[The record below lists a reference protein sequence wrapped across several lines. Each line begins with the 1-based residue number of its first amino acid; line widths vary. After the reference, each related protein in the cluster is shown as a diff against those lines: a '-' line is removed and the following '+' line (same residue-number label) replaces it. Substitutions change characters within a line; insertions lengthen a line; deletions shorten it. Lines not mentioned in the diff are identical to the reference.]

1 MSEYFLVARITSTAD
16 KKGFV
21 KIYSYSDFP
30 ERFFSLKEVYIDFFD
45 NKKKFIVEE
54 VKKLKNDYFIRFKNF
69 ESAQDTK
76 FLLDKEIFVDEKDAV
91 KLPEKVYFVHD
102 LTGSKVFRNEKLF
115 GIIKEVLSYP
125 ANDVYVIEDPD
136 GGEILLP
143 ALSEL
148 IKSFDAERKVMILV
162 PGESFY
168 EDED

>member
-1 MSEYFLVARITSTAD
+1 VSEFFLVARITSTAD

-30 ERFFSLKEVYIDFFD
+30 ERFFSLREVFIDFFD

-54 VKKLKNDYFIRFKNF
+54 VKKNKDDFFIKFRNF
-69 ESAQDTK
+69 NSDIDTRV
-76 FLLDKEIFVDEKDAV
+76 LLNKEIYVDEKDAV
-91 KLPEKVYFVHD
+91 KLPEKVFFVHD
-102 LTGSKVFRNEKLF
+102 LLDSKVFRNEKLF
-115 GIIKEVLSYP
+115 GIIKDVLSYP
-125 ANDVYVIEDPD
+125 ANDVYVIKDVN

-143 ALSEL
+143 ALSE
-148 IKSFDAERKVMILV
+148 IIESFDPENKIMILK

>member
-1 MSEYFLVARITSTAD
+1 MSEFYLVARITSTAD

-30 ERFFSLKEVYIDFFD
+30 ERFFSLHEVFIDFFGS
-45 NKKKFIVEE
+45 KKKFVVEE
-54 VKKLKNDYFIRFKNF
+54 AKKLKGELFVRFKNF
-69 ESAQDTK
+69 STEKETK
-76 FLLDKEIFVDEKDAV
+76 VLLNKEVFVEEKDV
-91 KLPEKVYFVHD
+91 IKLPENFYFVHD
-102 LTGSKVFRNEKLF
+102 LIGSTVFRNGKLF
-115 GIIKEVLSYP
+115 GKIEDVLFYP
-125 ANDVYVIEDPD
+125 ANDVYVIKENN

-148 IKSFDAERKVMILV
+148 IESFDPENKVRVLK

>member
-1 MSEYFLVARITSTAD
+1 MVARITSTAD

-54 VKKLKNDYFIRFKNF
+54 VKKFKNDYFIRFKNF

>member
-1 MSEYFLVARITSTAD
+1 MVARISSTAD

-21 KIYSYSDFP
+21 KLYSYSDFP
-30 ERFFSLKEVYIDFFD
+30 ERFLSLKEVYIDFFETR
-45 NKKKFIVEE
+45 KKFFVEE
-54 VKKLKNDYFIRFKNF
+54 VKELKGDFFIRFKNF
-69 ESAQDTK
+69 NTDKDTK
-76 FLLDKEIFVDEKDAV
+76 ILFNKEIFVEEKDVV

-102 LTGSKVFRNEKLF
+102 LLGSKVFRNGKLF
-115 GIIKEVLSYP
+115 GKINDVLPYP
-125 ANDVYVIEDPD
+125 ANDVYVIEDVK

-148 IKSFDAERKVMILV
+148 IESFDPGNKVMVLK

>member
-21 KIYSYSDFP
+21 KINSYSDFP
-30 ERFFSLKEVYIDFFD
+30 ERFFSLREVYIEFYGS
-45 NKKKFIVEE
+45 KKKFIVEE
-54 VKKLKNDYFIRFKNF
+54 VKKLKNDFFIRFKNF
-69 ESAQDTK
+69 NSEKETK
-76 FLLDKEIFVDEKDAV
+76 ILLNKEVFVEERNAV
-91 KLPEKVYFVHD
+91 KLPENTFFIHD
-102 LTGSKVFRNEKLF
+102 LIGSRVFRNNKFF
-115 GIIKEVLSYP
+115 GSIKDVLLYP
-125 ANDVYVIEDPD
+125 ANSVYVIEDEI

-148 IKSFDAERKVMILV
+148 IESFDAEKKIMILR

>member
-1 MSEYFLVARITSTAD
+1 MSEFFLVARITSTAD

-30 ERFFSLKEVYIDFFD
+30 ERFFSLREVFIDFFD

-54 VKKLKNDYFIRFKNF
+54 VKKNKDDFFIKFRNF
-69 ESAQDTK
+69 NSDIDTRV
-76 FLLDKEIFVDEKDAV
+76 LLNKEIYVDEKDAV
-91 KLPEKVYFVHD
+91 KLPEKVFFVHD
-102 LTGSKVFRNEKLF
+102 LLDSKVFRNEKLF
-115 GIIKEVLSYP
+115 GIIKDVLSYP
-125 ANDVYVIEDPD
+125 ANDVYVIKDVN

-143 ALSEL
+143 ALSE
-148 IKSFDAERKVMILV
+148 IIESFDPENKIMILK